1 MYIMHAALVSGKD
14 IVKQLIQGSLIFL
27 NDRRDFRN
35 ELSAKTKKARYVYS
49 LVTHTK
55 KMSGLIQTRLELRR
69 IS

>member
-1 MYIMHAALVSGKD
+1 MDIMDATLVSGKD
-14 IVKQLIQGSLIFL
+14 IVKQLIQGSIIFI

-35 ELSAKTKKARYVYS
+35 ELSAQTKKARYATS
-49 LVTHTK
+49 LVTHTR